1 MKRTTPPRRCWEAS
15 NGEGRGEEALYAS
28 SGDEWLYESSGDE
41 WLYESSG
48 DEAQPDPKR
57 SFVSWRP
64 LPVQPADACVLRE
77 RRDRCFEA
85 CEQAFNQRFRR
96 QCADEA
102 VAQAE
107 QLGALAPV
115 DDPDALLDAVL
126 PHLTN
131 DGVGPFFQAFLA
143 SPPRVG
149 RKRTRSH
156 WDCGESDGAPEAMCS
171 AAGQD
176 AGDGRFVDLEAG
188 RSSGSEAGD
197 EDEDDDEA

>member
-1 MKRTTPPRRCWEAS
+1 MSLCHPTKRVDS
-15 NGEGRGEEALYAS
+15 
-28 SGDEWLYESSGDE
+28 
-41 WLYESSG
+41 
-48 DEAQPDPKR
+48 PKR

-85 CEQAFNQRFRR
+85 CEQAFNQRFGR

-131 DGVGPFFQAFLA
+131 DGVEPFLRAFLA

-176 AGDGRFVDLEAG
+176 AGGGGFVDLEAG
-188 RSSGSEAGD
+188 RSSYVKRFVILQFYSQSTHFVSMYMPM
-197 EDEDDDEA
+197 

>member
-1 MKRTTPPRRCWEAS
+1 MTGGPSDSQNLT
-15 NGEGRGEEALYAS
+15 EGPTSHE
-28 SGDEWLYESSGDE
+28 
-41 WLYESSG
+41 
-48 DEAQPDPKR
+48 K
-57 SFVSWRP
+57 
-64 LPVQPADACVLRE
+64 DA
-77 RRDRCFEA
+77 
-85 CEQAFNQRFRR
+85 NP
-96 QCADEA
+96 
-102 VAQAE
+102 
-107 QLGALAPV
+107 APV

-131 DGVGPFFQAFLA
+131 DGVEPFLRAFLA

-176 AGDGRFVDLEAG
+176 AGGGGFVDLEAG

-197 EDEDDDEA
+197 EDDEEEAGSRAAWMALWSSTRRPPRKWLA